1 MDTDFYKEK
10 VLEQLNDE
18 EYYKQIT
25 NNPDK
30 ATKKRLKK
38 LIKDYNQCLTEK
50 EIAYLC
56 DFDPKESNF
65 YGLPK
70 VHKNAQIQNTVRD
83 QNNIY
88 VETFG
93 PADLKLSPII
103 AGPES
108 LTQRLSHFIDLVI
121 KHLCPS
127 IPSYIK
133 DDMAFLNH
141 IPAIVLEET
150 LLTSF
155 DVTSLYTN
163 IPHDLGLTAVKY
175 RIEEKR
181 DEIDSRFETNF
192 ILEATK
198 IVLEEN
204 TFYFDGNKYR
214 QIKGTAMGTKVVPTY
229 ANLVM
234 GYLEQQM
241 YRQISV
247 QFDQNFC
254 DYVIKFWKR
263 YLDDCIIFWSRSEK
277 DLYKFKDLINSLH
290 PSIKFTMETSDTQL
304 PFLDFLILK
313 SGRHIKTDIYYKS
326 TDAHQYLNFHSCHP
340 SHTKRNIP
348 YCMARRICAIVTD
361 HNIRGVRLKEL
372 KGHLTQQ
379 LYPDGL
385 IESGIRKSKLLTL
398 QELRTPKVKDTDETL
413 KKIPFVSTHDP

>member
-1 MDTDFYKEK
+1 M
-10 VLEQLNDE
+10 
-18 EYYKQIT
+18 
-25 NNPDK
+25 
-30 ATKKRLKK
+30 
-38 LIKDYNQCLTEK
+38 
-50 EIAYLC
+50 C
-56 DFDPKESNF
+56 DVDPKESNF

-70 VHKNAQIQNTVRD
+70 VHKSAQIQSTVRD
-83 QNNIY
+83 QDNIY
-88 VETFG
+88 VETFR
-93 PADLKLSPII
+93 PADLKLRPII

-133 DDMAFLNH
+133 DDMEFLNH
-141 IPAIVLEET
+141 IPAIVPEET

-175 RIEEKR
+175 WIEEKR

-198 IVLEEN
+198 IVLEKN
-204 TFYFDGNKYR
+204 TFYNDGNKYR
-214 QIKGTAMGTKVVPTY
+214 QIKGTAMGTKIAPTY

-254 DYVIKFWKR
+254 DYVIQFWKR

-304 PFLDFLILK
+304 PFLDILILK
-313 SGRHIKTDIYYKS
+313 SGRHYKS
-326 TDAHQYLNFHSCHP
+326 TDTHQYLNCHSCHP
-340 SHTKRNIP
+340 SHTKRKIP
-348 YCMARRICAIVTD
+348 YCMARRICAIVSD
-361 HNIRGVRLKEL
+361 HNIREVRLKEL
-372 KGHLTQQ
+372 KMKKMKSFK
-379 LYPDGL
+379 DGKKL
-385 IESGIRKSKLLTL
+385 I
-398 QELRTPKVKDTDETL
+398 
-413 KKIPFVSTHDP
+413 